1 MCGRYAAAENPD
13 ELKMFLELP
22 DQTIEALPPNYN
34 VAPTHPVYVMD
45 ELSGERALRIVSWGL
60 IPAWAK
66 DAKRPWPNARADTLA
81 EKPSFRNA
89 FAKTRCLVPATGW
102 FEWESVNETKQPF
115 FFQRADHN
123 PVVMAGLLEA
133 WKNPESGQWL
143 RTMTLVT
150 TDAASDLAYIHD
162 RMPVVL
168 ERDEWSAWLNPQ
180 TPTGVLHELMNPTT
194 AGVIEAYPISTRV
207 NSVRNNDSELLA
219 HLGNK

>member
-22 DQTIEALPPNYN
+22 DQSLEPLPPNYN
-34 VAPTHPVYVMD
+34 VAPTHPVYVVD
-45 ELSGERALRIVSWGL
+45 ELSGERAMRIVSWGL
-60 IPAWAK
+60 IPSWAK

-89 FAKTRCLVPATGW
+89 FAKTRCLVPASGW
-102 FEWESVNETKQPF
+102 YEWQSVNNTKQPF
-115 FFQRADHN
+115 FFHRADHN

-133 WKNPESGQWL
+133 WKNPDTGQWL

-150 TDAASDLAYIHD
+150 TDAASDLEYIHD

-168 ERDEWSAWLNPQ
+168 ERSEWSTWLSGQ
-180 TPTGVLHELMNPTT
+180 TSQQDLFKIMDPTAPS
-194 AGVIEAYPISTRV
+194 VIEAYPISTRV
-207 NSVRNNDSELLA
+207 NKVGNNDSELLVNI
-219 HLGNK
+219 GNN